1 MANQPC
7 NGCGMNPPTI
17 PFQYPYNRPARDS
30 YGFCPC
36 PPDPPHQKH
45 PGPKPNP
52 HHFPTAGS
60 FIGSG
65 FSLVETYPYLVDTTT
80 LQYGQILCYS
90 EAVNT
95 KVTRRNDA
103 SCINLAATFD
113 LTDTNLNNIVLNDF
127 LNKYIAKHYVTLE
140 GVLPII
146 KDLLTFK
153 IYYTITDYDGGV
165 VHTGVITRATRNSCF
180 HFTDIKDTYVTS
192 AHDLVMQ
199 DIPAMTYAGLYTITL
214 DKIELYVEVLDTKQH
229 LQDIMNPYY
238 QFIDNNLKI
247 QLQHDLINAGP
258 VDGTIKIA
266 ETPINVS
273 IDYKANVTNR
283 LKLSFTAFMSTLI
296 AAPDT
301 LGVYNALFEPTEEII
316 NQLRRQLALAEE
328 AIGELQTVCNDQQ
341 NQINDLTGQVTLN
354 KNNIASLTS
363 RVAYLENKTG
373 GYDSLIQDLLDR
385 VSALEN
391 RPLALVSY
399 IEGRQ
404 FVVPQL
410 TWKKHG
416 QLYQVDKNF
425 TASGDFEA
433 DVAAGKLIPIV
444 ADEQDISALVAEIE
458 TVSGVAND
466 ANSLATQTAATV
478 DTMSETVSG
487 LSTDVSTMSETV
499 TGLNETV
506 GTMSETVGTMGETVG
521 TLSESVTALEGTI
534 ETLEG
539 DVDTLQEDVQELKD
553 KELEKNKVVIKN
565 LTTGAKQYVN
575 SYGAAATIIKED
587 LEGSYKVYPGEGYEQ
602 ITLSADTFKNVTSLK
617 EIEFP
622 TTMTTFGNYV
632 FQGSGL
638 TSLTIPDHFTT
649 SGTQICENCVDL
661 ETLVIDA
668 PNFPIGEQSFAG
680 CTKLTH
686 PTLTAVKQIKAA
698 CFMRSGV
705 VEVEVPS
712 TCELIGA
719 GAFSN
724 TASLSEVTLRCA
736 DVQQGAFQGSA
747 VKTVNMDYHVSTVH
761 SSSFAGCDGITFN
774 IHALEGGISN
784 SPWGCTNAT
793 LNWHSFE

>member
-52 HHFPTAGS
+52 HRFPTAGS

-80 LQYGQILCYS
+80 LKYGQILCYS

-113 LTDTNLNNIVLNDF
+113 LTDTDLNNIVLNDF

-165 VHTGVITRATRNSCF
+165 VHNGIITRATRNSCF

-283 LKLSFTAFMSTLI
+283 LKISFTAFMSTLI

-328 AIGELQTVCNDQQ
+328 AIGELQTVCTDQQ

-416 QLYQVDKNF
+416 QLYQVDRNF

-433 DVAAGKLIPIV
+433 DGAAGKLIPIV

-466 ANSLATQTAATV
+466 ANSLATETAATV

-499 TGLNETV
+499 SGL
-506 GTMSETVGTMGETVG
+506 GETVG
-521 TLSESVTALEGTI
+521 TLSESVTTMGGTI
-534 ETLEG
+534 ETVQSDVTSLTGRVSELED
-539 DVDTLQEDVQELKD
+539 DVDDLKN
-553 KELEKNKVVIKN
+553 KELEKNKVVIQN
-565 LTTGAKQYVN
+565 LTTGVKQYVN
-575 SYGAAATIIKED
+575 SYGAAATILKED
-587 LEGSYKVYPGEGYEQ
+587 LEGSYKVYPGEGYTQ
-602 ITLSADTFKNVTSLK
+602 QTISAETFKNVTSLK
-617 EIEFP
+617 EIVLADSV
-622 TTMTTFGNYV
+622 TSLGNYA
-632 FQGSGL
+632 FNGSGL
-638 TSLTIPDHFTT
+638 TKLEIGQNVT
-649 SGTQICENCVDL
+649 SCGYYLCDSCADL
-661 ETLVIDA
+661 EQVTVDA
-668 PNFPIGEQSFAG
+668 PDLELGSQSFSY
-680 CTKLTH
+680 CPKLTH
-686 PTLTAVKQIKAA
+686 PNFVAVKKIAAA
-698 CFMRSGV
+698 CCIGSGIV
-705 VEVEVPS
+705 S
-712 TCELIGA
+712 TTIPIGCTEIGA

-724 TASLSEVTLRCA
+724 TSSMESITIEATSIA
-736 DVQQGAFQGSA
+736 AGAFNGSA
-747 VKTVNMDYHVSTVH
+747 VKTVNMNYAVTTVANGA
-761 SSSFAGCDGITFN
+761 FGGCDGVTFN
-774 IHALEGGISN
+774 ISKPQDAISG
-784 SPWGCTNAT
+784 SPWGATNAT
-793 LNWHSFE
+793 VNWNA

>member
-80 LQYGQILCYS
+80 LKYGQILCYS

-113 LTDTNLNNIVLNDF
+113 LTDTDLNNIVLNDF

-165 VHTGVITRATRNSCF
+165 VHNGIITRATRNSCF

-283 LKLSFTAFMSTLI
+283 LKISFTAFMSTLI

-316 NQLRRQLALAEE
+316 NQLRTQLSVAEE
-328 AIGELQTVCNDQQ
+328 AIGELQNICTDQQ
-341 NQINDLTGQVTLN
+341 NQINNLSGQVTLN

-363 RVAYLENKTG
+363 RVTYLETRSG
-373 GYDSLIQDLLDR
+373 VLDSLVQDLLNR
-385 VSALEN
+385 VTALEN

-399 IEGRQ
+399 IEGRE

-416 QLYQVDKNF
+416 QLYQVDRNF

-433 DVAAGKLIPIV
+433 DVADGKLIPIV

-458 TVSGVAND
+458 AVSGVAND
-466 ANSLATQTAATV
+466 ANSLATETAATV
-478 DTMSETVSG
+478 
-487 LSTDVSTMSETV
+487 
-499 TGLNETV
+499 
-506 GTMSETVGTMGETVG
+506 G
-521 TLSESVTALEGTI
+521 TLGESVTALEGTV
-534 ETLEG
+534 EAMEG
-539 DVDTLQEDVQELKD
+539 DINTLQDDVDELKD
-553 KELEKNKVVIKN
+553 AELGKEKVIVKN
-565 LTTGAKQYVN
+565 LVTGEKQYVN
-575 SYGAAATIIKED
+575 SYGAAATILNND
-587 LEGSYKVYPGEGYEQ
+587 LEGSYKVYPGDGYSQ
-602 ITLSADTFKNVTSLK
+602 ITLSDRTFENTTSLK

-622 TTMTTFGNYV
+622 TTMTTIGRAAFSK
-632 FQGSGL
+632 SGL
-638 TSLTIPDHFTT
+638 TSLIIPQTITSSGYEICQDCLDLTTITIDSPGLQLKEASFSGCTNLTEANLIAVDRIETAGFNKSGIVHLTLPTMTSLNTAAFNACPNLETVLVT
-649 SGTQICENCVDL
+649 SGSIADHCFGAC
-661 ETLVIDA
+661 
-668 PNFPIGEQSFAG
+668 P
-680 CTKLTH
+680 KLAT
-686 PTLTAVKQIKAA
+686 
-698 CFMRSGV
+698 
-705 VEVEVPS
+705 
-712 TCELIGA
+712 
-719 GAFSN
+719 
-724 TASLSEVTLRCA
+724 VTLKIGVSDIA
-736 DVQQGAFQGSA
+736 SGSFGDG
-747 VKTVNMDYHVSTVH
+747 N
-761 SSSFAGCDGITFN
+761 DGIEFFVANTERASSMQN
-774 IHALEGGISN
+774 A
-784 SPWGCTNAT
+784 PWGCTNANIHWNYST
-793 LNWHSFE
+793 